1 MTAAPTR
8 AAWQN
13 PRVVSTLAL
22 VFCAGVATGALWMQ
36 FGLHDKLHKTVSAA
50 SSSPIDR
57 DTLLRRFNAELQLS
71 PDQSQK
77 ISGVL
82 EDYTQYYQSLQDQLD
97 DMRATGKTQIL
108 GILTQEQQSRFEK
121 LMDELGPELQ
131 QQRKK

>member
-22 VFCAGVATGALWMQ
+22 VFFAGAATGALWMQ
-36 FGLHDKLHKTVSAA
+36 FGLHDKLHRTVSA
-50 SSSPIDR
+50 SSSGPVDR
-57 DTLLRRFNAELQLS
+57 ATLLRKFNEELALS

-108 GILTQEQQSRFEK
+108 EILNQEQRTRFEK
-121 LMDELGPELQ
+121 LMDEFGPELQ
-131 QQRKK
+131 QQTK